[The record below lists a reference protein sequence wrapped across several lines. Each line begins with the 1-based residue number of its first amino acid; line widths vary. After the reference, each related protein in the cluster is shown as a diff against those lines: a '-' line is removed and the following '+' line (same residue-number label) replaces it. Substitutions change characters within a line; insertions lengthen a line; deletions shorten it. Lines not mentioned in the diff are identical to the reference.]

1 MQPFVRRLFL
11 PTFFFAICAVQVPAA
26 AQDIDH
32 WETVVF
38 DEDTWRYLV
47 PTTEPDAI
55 WRTLA
60 FDDSAWPEGQGGF
73 GYGDEDDRTV
83 LEGAQSVFQRIVFSI
98 EDTSAIAAAIL
109 HVDYDD
115 GFVAYLN
122 DTEIARG
129 GIGVRGDRPAFN
141 QPASS
146 LHEALLYQGGTPPG
160 FQLSKTDL
168 TDLWQEGDNLLA
180 VQTHNDNPNSSDLS
194 SRVFLSVGLTSATG
208 PYRPTPSW
216 FAPPITTPGQLNSNL
231 PIVVIDTEGQFIPD
245 EPKIFARMG
254 IIDNGP
260 DATNQLSDF
269 YNAYDGLVGIERRG
283 ASSQSFPKLS
293 YAVETRAADSS
304 DLDVSLLGFPEEEDW
319 ILHGPY
325 SDKSLVRNVMIYE
338 LARRMGRYASRTR
351 FVELVLNNDYR
362 GVYVL
367 MEKIKRD
374 KNRVDISKL
383 NPEEITGDDLTGGY
397 IVKIDKVSGGET
409 EGWHSPYA
417 PRTGLQQRVFYQYHY
432 PKPSDIA
439 PEQRDYIRDVIA
451 DFEAVM
457 VSEDFA
463 DPDTGYPQYIDVDSA
478 VDFCILNE
486 IARNV
491 DGYRLSTFLYKDK
504 DSVGDGKLV
513 FGPIW
518 DFNLSFGNADY
529 YSAGLRE
536 GFQIQTPLP
545 STDGFMPPFWWE
557 KLWREPAF
565 NARVMERWQ
574 ELRQGPLHS
583 DSLTQFI
590 DQQAA
595 LLQDAAPRNFER
607 WNILGTYIWPNA
619 FVGNTYAQEL
629 DFMKSWLSDRVS
641 WIDAHLQD
649 VTLPTA
655 PTLPPFALQRT
666 VIFPNPLRSRGEF
679 TLTVGS
685 TQYVRIAIYDVLGRR
700 VAEVFDDLLI
710 ANESETITFDTSN
723 LASGVY
729 FIHTTSPFVSDT
741 QRIAVQ

>member
-1 MQPFVRRLFL
+1 MQSFVRRFTLLFVACIAQ
-11 PTFFFAICAVQVPAA
+11 TPAA
-26 AQDIDH
+26 AQEIDH

-47 PTTEPDAI
+47 PTTEPDAG

-98 EDTSAIAAAIL
+98 EDTSAIAAAVL
-109 HVDYDD
+109 HIDYDD
-115 GFVAYLN
+115 GFVAYMN
-122 DTEIARG
+122 DVEIARG
-129 GIGVRGDRPAFN
+129 SIGTPGDRPAFN
-141 QPASS
+141 QAASG
-146 LHEALLYQGGTPPG
+146 LNEALLYQGGTPPS
-160 FQLSKTDL
+160 FQFSKTRL
-168 TDLWQEGDNLLA
+168 AEFWQEGDNVLA
-180 VQTHNDNPNSSDLS
+180 IQTHNDNPNSSDLS
-194 SRVFLSVGLTSATG
+194 SRVFFSVGLTAATG
-208 PYRPTPSW
+208 PYRQIPSW
-216 FAPPITTPGQLNSNL
+216 FSPPTTTPGQLSSNL
-231 PIVVIDTEGQFIPD
+231 PIVVIDTRGQFIPD
-245 EPKIFARMG
+245 EPKIIARMG

-260 DATNQLSDF
+260 DAVNQLSDL
-269 YNAYDGLVGIERRG
+269 YTGYDGLVGIERRG
-283 ASSQSFPKLS
+283 ASSQSFAKLS
-293 YAVETRAADSS
+293 YAVETRGADST
-304 DLDVSLLGFPEEEDW
+304 DLDVSLLGLPEEEDW

-325 SDKSLVRNVMIYE
+325 SDKSLVRNVLIYE

-351 FVELVLNNDYR
+351 FVELILNNDYQ

-417 PRTGLQQRVFYQYHY
+417 PRQGLQQRVFYQYHY
-432 PKPSDIA
+432 PKPSDIV
-439 PEQRDYIRDVIA
+439 PEQRDYIRAVIA
-451 DFEAVM
+451 DFEEVM
-457 VSEDFA
+457 VSTDFA

-504 DSVGDGKLV
+504 DSIGNGKLV
-513 FGPIW
+513 LGPIW

-557 KLWREPAF
+557 KLWREPNF
-565 NARVMERWQ
+565 NAKVIERWQ
-574 ELRQGPLHS
+574 ELRQGPLHA
-583 DSLTQFI
+583 DSLMQFI
-590 DQQAA
+590 DAQVS
-595 LLQDAAPRNFER
+595 LLQDAAPRNFDK
-607 WNILGTYIWPNA
+607 WNILGTYVWPNA
-619 FVGNTYAQEL
+619 FVGNTYAQEI
-629 DFMKSWLSDRVS
+629 DYMKSWLADRIN

-649 VTLPTA
+649 VTLPPK
-655 PTLPPFALQRT
+655 PTLPFFSFVSTA
-666 VIFPNPLRSRGEF
+666 IFPNPIQSRGEF

-685 TQYVRIAIYDVLGRR
+685 TQYIRVDIYDVLGRR
-700 VAEVFDDLLI
+700 ISQVFDDLLM
-710 ANESETITFDTSN
+710 ANESEIITFDTSN

-729 FIHTTSPFVSDT
+729 FVRTTGPLVSNT
-741 QRIAVQ
+741 HRIAVR